1 MKKLIGV
8 AAAVLALLVVVAP
21 AGAHRN
27 DPKDCSDF
35 STHSAA
41 QHWFLKHHPHQD
53 PAGLDADHDGI
64 ACEDLPMARVV
75 PAGAGILLERRA
87 SPPNVVGLKLP
98 IASERLRADGWTPV
112 PFNTDTLLGI
122 VIPSHYTVCHEY
134 APIGK
139 RVRILA
145 QKYGC

>member
-1 MKKLIGV
+1 MRTL
-8 AAAVLALLVVVAP
+8 LALSIATGALALIVAP
-21 AGAHRN
+21 IAGAHN

-35 STHSAA
+35 SSQKAA
-41 QHWFLKHHPHQD
+41 QRWFLKHHPAQD

-64 ACEDLPMARVV
+64 ACEDLAMATRQ
-75 PAGAGILLERRA
+75 LEHRG
-87 SPPNVVGLKLP
+87 SPPQVVGLKLP
-98 IASERLRADGWTPV
+98 VAEERLRAAGWVPR

-134 APIGK
+134 KPIGK
-139 RVRILA
+139 RVRLLA